1 MSEDAA
7 LLDAP
12 AIRDKLS
19 QMEEALGR
27 KQWLRYREHRRVMGD
42 ILHDLQEKGR
52 ISAAA
57 TSASKKSRDVGT
69 RRNRTTTYYSSYL
82 FQLLSQA
89 STRIHS
95 KAFIFS
101 LFLSKVP

>member
-1 MSEDAA
+1 MCEDAT

-42 ILHDLQEKGR
+42 ILHDLQERRR

-57 TSASKKSRDVGT
+57 ASASKKSGGRG
-69 RRNRTTTYYSSYL
+69 N
-82 FQLLSQA
+82 
-89 STRIHS
+89 
-95 KAFIFS
+95 KG
-101 LFLSKVP
+101 K